1 MFLYFNF
8 FLNIFHIVQN
18 YYDRIVIKF
27 LVKKFPIEISW
38 KIKMTRW
45 LQMIKFLNST
55 YLLNK
60 NYYDQTYQLLPY
72 TIFNNFTKNESNVQ
86 SAIHHIWTYKLFWY
100 STKIR
105 KSRLLV
111 TFFFFFFALISL
123 TSLSQL
129 KSLHRSN
136 FTNRIKSR
144 NLSHILL
151 NKFSLFNNRNQTR
164 WIFPVLNETTKPP
177 LARYIFISFF
187 SLISFAS
194 LT

>member
-38 KIKMTRW
+38 KINEMTPDDQISK
-45 LQMIKFLNST
+45 LHLLIKQKLLLINFFPTQFSTILLKTNQMFNQLYIT
-55 YLLNK
+55 YER
-60 NYYDQTYQLLPY
+60 
-72 TIFNNFTKNESNVQ
+72 INFFDIQQRYVNHACSL
-86 SAIHHIWTYKLFWY
+86 H
-100 STKIR
+100 
-105 KSRLLV
+105 
-111 TFFFFFFALISL
+111 FFFFFFALISL

>member
-8 FLNIFHIVQN
+8 FLNIFFHIVQN

-38 KIKMTRW
+38 KINEMTPDDQISKLHLLIKQKLLLINFFPRQFSTI
-45 LQMIKFLNST
+45 LLKTNQMFNQLYIT
-55 YLLNK
+55 YER
-60 NYYDQTYQLLPY
+60 
-72 TIFNNFTKNESNVQ
+72 INFFDIQQRYVNHACSL
-86 SAIHHIWTYKLFWY
+86 H
-100 STKIR
+100 
-105 KSRLLV
+105 
-111 TFFFFFFALISL
+111 FFFFFALISL

-144 NLSHILL
+144 NLSHFLL
-151 NKFSLFNNRNQTR
+151 NKFSLFNNGNQTR